1 MDEISFKD
9 SVIKIIQEIPFG
21 RVTTYGTIAIMAG
34 SPRSAREVG
43 YILHSVTK
51 KYNLPWQR
59 VVNVKGYIS
68 NRGGDMNI
76 KKVQKSLL
84 EQEGV
89 RVSEEF
95 VIDLEKYGWWGKE
108 KTLDYSQLEK

>member
-1 MDEISFKD
+1 MKD
-9 SVIKIIQEIPFG
+9 NQDFSSSVIKIIKQIPAG
-21 RVTTYGTIAIMAG
+21 KVTTYGTVAILAG
-34 SPRSAREVG
+34 FPKSAREVG
-43 YILHSVTK
+43 YILHSSAQ

-68 NRGGDMNI
+68 NRGGDINI
-76 KKVQKSLL
+76 KKVQKFLL

-95 VIDLEKYGWWGKE
+95 VIDLEKHGWWG
-108 KTLDYSQLEK
+108 S